1 MSCDGVC
8 GYKFIFKKEIS
19 MFAKFFWAL
28 WAIFAAIC
36 ILLFATN
43 ELTLIAITVMGF
55 IACSLVFMGMM
66 CVLPT
71 LVEESMHKANDNVA
85 EIASQGESKREAP
98 TWRGARLGMAEVQ
111 VR

>member
-1 MSCDGVC
+1 
-8 GYKFIFKKEIS
+8 

-71 LVEESMHKANDNVA
+71 LVEESMHKANDPGA
-85 EIASQGESKREAP
+85 EIATQGENKGESP